1 MHSQRTLEKDFFI
14 ARSTNTYMHY
24 LWTATDIFLS
34 IQYLAPTAIK
44 NPSVIQ
50 SLLSRGFNITRKHHQ
65 KHFLQKGRFSMT
77 LTPDLFRLCIKDQR
91 LKFKLTEMTACT
103 V

>member
-34 IQYLAPTAIK
+34 IQYLAPTAINSIIVK
-44 NPSVIQ
+44 
-50 SLLSRGFNITRKHHQ
+50 
-65 KHFLQKGRFSMT
+65 
-77 LTPDLFRLCIKDQR
+77 
-91 LKFKLTEMTACT
+91 
-103 V
+103 